1 MDTQLAR
8 SARTIGGTSHRWR
21 HTRGWRTLAAV
32 QSTPDGRRPL
42 HRSPRMPARLP
53 CSPGRMPTSP
63 HLTASTNSASRGKA
77 RKHAK
82 SNERSRRSYRPPL
95 PPEGASLVIRP
106 AAPPV
111 PTITPAAGH
120 LLDSTPSGSSL
131 LTEPLS
137 AADRRCSHAKDEVW
151 KMPTGLRKAAQR
163 MRAL

>member
-1 MDTQLAR
+1 
-8 SARTIGGTSHRWR
+8 
-21 HTRGWRTLAAV
+21 
-32 QSTPDGRRPL
+32 
-42 HRSPRMPARLP
+42 
-53 CSPGRMPTSP
+53 MPTSP

-120 LLDSTPSGSSL
+120 LIDSTPSGSSL

-137 AADRRCSHAKDEVW
+137 AADRRGSQAEDEER
-151 KMPTGLRKAAQR
+151 KMLRGLRDAAQR
-163 MRAL
+163 TGAL